1 METQQNQFEGWAVV
15 EMFGHQ
21 KIAGRVSTEVYGQ
34 ACLFRVDVPEMPERQ
49 IVLEHYD
56 YIDGQRVPP
65 GSKVQRP
72 AEQPYSKLIG
82 PGAVYAINPC
92 NEATVREYL
101 ERERRRPLVLLE
113 LATAKALPSGLDAE
127 IDPDDEDEDDDVY

>member
-1 METQQNQFEGWAVV
+1 MDQQNKFEGWAVV

-21 KIAGRVSTEVYGQ
+21 KIAGHVTTEVYGQ
-34 ACLFRVDVPEMPERQ
+34 ACLFRVDVPEMPEREM
-49 IVLEHYD
+49 VLEHYD
-56 YIDGQRVPP
+56 YIDGLRVPP
-65 GSKVQRP
+65 GSKVKRP
-72 AEQPYSKLIG
+72 GEQPFSKLIG

-113 LATAKALPSGLDAE
+113 LATAKALAAGSE
-127 IDPDDEDEDDDVY
+127 YNPDTDEDGPDF